1 MDPIARMVAAGAA
14 GVSGSSEP
22 GLYVDE
28 VFSTFLYEGNGST
41 QSIDNGIDLSGEG
54 GFVWFKG
61 RDLTISHRLYDTER
75 GATKRLSSSLTDAES
90 TGTNDLTAFNSNGFS
105 VGNNGGV
112 NANGYDY
119 VSWTF
124 RKAPGFFDVVTWSG
138 NSATGRQ
145 ISHNLGSKPG
155 MILIKIINST
165 YDWVV
170 YHQSEGASKYG
181 QLNSTNEFASASG
194 NYNYFNGTEPTSTH
208 FTVDSGNASARVHV
222 NDFGSTYIA
231 YLFAH
236 DDQSFGTNGDESIIK
251 CGSYTG
257 DGSESGNVINLGFE
271 PQWLMIKRASN
282 TDPWLIW
289 DTMRGMANGVQDPYL
304 RPNASN
310 TEDVF
315 AGVNVLPTG
324 FELASSTGFQNS
336 SGETYIYMAIR
347 RPHKPPTAGTEVFA
361 AQASRD
367 AADGTP
373 SALTYTSNF
382 PVDLMFNIGRAG
394 NSVNMVT
401 VDRLRGQGYLS
412 TALTNAEN
420 PSSPW
425 RLDTNAGVYL
435 DGSYGATSD
444 HGGLMFRRA
453 PGFFDVV
460 TYTGTGSARTV
471 SHNLGVAPE
480 LMIVKRRSDTGHWY
494 VYDATLGNTYVNLLS
509 AYTNSYTSSEWN
521 NTSPTSSV
529 FTVGTSA
536 VNGSGST
543 FVAYLFSSLD
553 GISKIS
559 SYTGTGSN
567 INVDCGFTAGARFV
581 MIKRTDDV
589 GDWYVWDTVRGI
601 VSGNDPYLLMNSNAA
616 PVTNTDYIDPLNAGF
631 TVTSS
636 APAALNASG
645 GTYLFLA
652 IA

>member
-1 MDPIARMVAAGAA
+1 MVAAGAA
-14 GVSGSSEP
+14 GAAGSGP
-22 GLYVDE
+22 GLYVDD
-28 VFSTFLYEGNGST
+28 VFSTYLYDGNGSAR
-41 QSIDNGIDLSGEG
+41 SINNGLDLSGEG
-54 GFVWFKG
+54 GLVWLKQ
-61 RDLTISHRLYDTER
+61 RSAPNTSHFLFDTER
-75 GATKRLSSSLTDAES
+75 GTSSTIGPDSNGAAYTS
-90 TGTNDLTAFNSNGFS
+90 SRVSSFNSNGFS
-105 VGNNGGV
+105 LTNDGYANG
-112 NANGYDY
+112 NGYDY
-119 VSWTF
+119 CSWTF
-124 RKAPGFFDVVTWSG
+124 RKAPGFFDVVTYTG
-138 NSATGRQ
+138 NGTAGRTV
-145 ISHNLGSKPG
+145 SHNLGSIPG
-155 MILIKIINST
+155 FIIIKASST
-165 YDWVV
+165 STAWYC
-170 YHQSEGASKYG
+170 YHRSLGKDKYLRLDATEAAG
-181 QLNSTNEFASASG
+181 NFTILNSTD
-194 NYNYFNGTEPTSTH
+194 PTSTE
-208 FTVDSGNASARVHV
+208 FTLSGTGWNV
-222 NDFGSTYIA
+222 NESNVNYVA

-236 DDQSFGTNGDESIIK
+236 DDQSFGTNSDESIIK

-257 DGSESGNVINLGFE
+257 TGSNGNFVDLGWE
-271 PQWLMIKRASN
+271 PQYIFVKGSSITSGWTIVDN
-282 TDPWLIW
+282 
-289 DTMRGMANGVQDPYL
+289 MRGVATGGDDAILKANSTSSEADLGSPY
-304 RPNASN
+304 N
-310 TEDVF
+310 VF
-315 AGVNVLPTG
+315 DLAPTG
-324 FELASSTGFQNS
+324 FIANGNFGDTNS
-336 SGETYIYMAIR
+336 NGSTYIYIAIR
-347 RPHKPPTAGTEVFA
+347 RPHKPPTDATEVFDLNT
-361 AQASRD
+361 R
-367 AADGTP
+367 TN
-373 SALTYTSNF
+373 TSPNLF
-382 PVDLMFNIGRAG
+382 
-394 NSVNMVT
+394 
-401 VDRLRGQGYLS
+401 S
-412 TALTNAEN
+412 TAL
-420 PSSPW
+420 
-425 RLDTNAGVYL
+425 LYVDTNWNRYHASGDWMISNRLMGTPWLVFNRTQAQSVGSNKFDYNYKVRPDRWTSGTESNYL
-435 DGSYGATSD
+435 
-444 HGGLMFRRA
+444 FKRA